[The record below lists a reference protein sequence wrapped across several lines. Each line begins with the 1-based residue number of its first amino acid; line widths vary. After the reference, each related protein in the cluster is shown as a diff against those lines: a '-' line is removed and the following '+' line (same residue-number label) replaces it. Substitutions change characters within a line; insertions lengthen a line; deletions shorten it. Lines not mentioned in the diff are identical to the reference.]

1 MIKSMTGFGRYETV
15 TDEYRIAVEIK
26 SVNHRY
32 CDLNIKLPKK
42 FNEIENT
49 LRMMMK
55 EIAERGK
62 VDVYVSYED
71 YAGRGTHVHY
81 HPQIAKEYVKVA
93 AQVAEEFELHNSLSA
108 ERLLG
113 FADVISLE
121 EESNDLESVFPI
133 VTQTLQKA
141 GEQFIAS
148 REREGEQLYQ
158 DIKGKL
164 AYLLTL
170 VAQVEERNDLES
182 VFPIVTQTLQKAG
195 EQFIA
200 SRERE
205 GEQLYQ
211 DIKGKLAYLL
221 TLVAQVE
228 ERSPQMLQEHRQKL
242 LEKVQELLG
251 DRKIDEG
258 ILATELIVYAD
269 KVCVDEETVRLRSH
283 IDAMSE
289 TLDMQE
295 AIGRKLD
302 FIAQEMNREAN
313 TILSKAND
321 KELSGIAIN
330 LKTEIEKIR
339 EQIQNIE

>member
-49 LRMMMK
+49 LRMTMK

-62 VDVYVSYED
+62 IDVYVSYED
-71 YAGRGTHVHY
+71 YAGKGTHVHY
-81 HPQIAKEYVKVA
+81 HPQIAEEYVKAA
-93 AQVAEEFELHNSLSA
+93 AQAAEDFDLRNSLSA

-121 EESNDLESVFPI
+121 EESDDLETVFPV

-141 GEQFIAS
+141 GEQFVAA

-164 AYLLTL
+164 TYLL
-170 VAQVEERNDLES
+170 E
-182 VFPIVTQTLQKAG
+182 
-195 EQFIA
+195 
-200 SRERE
+200 
-205 GEQLYQ
+205 
-211 DIKGKLAYLL
+211 
-221 TLVAQVE
+221 LVAQVE
-228 ERSPQMLQEHRQKL
+228 ERSPQILQEHRQKL
-242 LEKVQELLG
+242 LAKVQELLG
-251 DRKIDEG
+251 DRKVDEG

-295 AIGRKLD
+295 SIGRKLD

>member
-113 FADVISLE
+113 FTDVISLE
-121 EESNDLESVFPI
+121 EES
-133 VTQTLQKA
+133 
-141 GEQFIAS
+141 
-148 REREGEQLYQ
+148 
-158 DIKGKL
+158 
-164 AYLLTL
+164 
-170 VAQVEERNDLES
+170 NDLES

>member
-1 MIKSMTGFGRYETV
+1 MIKSMTGFGQYETV

-71 YAGRGTHVHY
+71 YAGKGTHVHY

-121 EESNDLESVFPI
+121 EES
-133 VTQTLQKA
+133 
-141 GEQFIAS
+141 
-148 REREGEQLYQ
+148 
-158 DIKGKL
+158 
-164 AYLLTL
+164 
-170 VAQVEERNDLES
+170 NDLES

>member
-71 YAGRGTHVHY
+71 YSGKGTHVHY

-121 EESNDLESVFPI
+121 EES
-133 VTQTLQKA
+133 
-141 GEQFIAS
+141 
-148 REREGEQLYQ
+148 
-158 DIKGKL
+158 
-164 AYLLTL
+164 
-170 VAQVEERNDLES
+170 NDLES

>member
-1 MIKSMTGFGRYETV
+1 MINSMTGFGRYETV

-71 YAGRGTHVHY
+71 YAGKGTHVHY

-170 VAQVEERNDLES
+170 VAQ
-182 VFPIVTQTLQKAG
+182 I
-195 EQFIA
+195 
-200 SRERE
+200 
-205 GEQLYQ
+205 
-211 DIKGKLAYLL
+211 
-221 TLVAQVE
+221 E

>member
-71 YAGRGTHVHY
+71 YAGKGTHVHY

-108 ERLLG
+108 QSLLG

-121 EESNDLESVFPI
+121 EES
-133 VTQTLQKA
+133 
-141 GEQFIAS
+141 
-148 REREGEQLYQ
+148 
-158 DIKGKL
+158 
-164 AYLLTL
+164 
-170 VAQVEERNDLES
+170 NDLES

-242 LEKVQELLG
+242 LEKGQELLG

>member
-71 YAGRGTHVHY
+71 YAGKGTHVHY

-121 EESNDLESVFPI
+121 DES
-133 VTQTLQKA
+133 
-141 GEQFIAS
+141 
-148 REREGEQLYQ
+148 
-158 DIKGKL
+158 
-164 AYLLTL
+164 
-170 VAQVEERNDLES
+170 NDLES

-283 IDAMSE
+283 IDALSE

-295 AIGRKLD
+295 TNGRKLA

>member
-71 YAGRGTHVHY
+71 YAGKGTHVPY

-133 VTQTLQKA
+133 VTQTLQK
-141 GEQFIAS
+141 
-148 REREGEQLYQ
+148 
-158 DIKGKL
+158 
-164 AYLLTL
+164 T
-170 VAQVEERNDLES
+170 
-182 VFPIVTQTLQKAG
+182 G

>member
-71 YAGRGTHVHY
+71 YAGKGTHVHY

-113 FADVISLE
+113 FADVISLK
-121 EESNDLESVFPI
+121 EES
-133 VTQTLQKA
+133 
-141 GEQFIAS
+141 
-148 REREGEQLYQ
+148 
-158 DIKGKL
+158 
-164 AYLLTL
+164 
-170 VAQVEERNDLES
+170 NDLES

>member
-15 TDEYRIAVEIK
+15 TDEYHIAVEIK

-71 YAGRGTHVHY
+71 YAGKGTHVHY

-121 EESNDLESVFPI
+121 EES
-133 VTQTLQKA
+133 
-141 GEQFIAS
+141 
-148 REREGEQLYQ
+148 
-158 DIKGKL
+158 
-164 AYLLTL
+164 
-170 VAQVEERNDLES
+170 NDLES

>member
-71 YAGRGTHVHY
+71 YAGKGTHVHY

-108 ERLLG
+108 QRLLG

-121 EESNDLESVFPI
+121 EES
-133 VTQTLQKA
+133 
-141 GEQFIAS
+141 
-148 REREGEQLYQ
+148 
-158 DIKGKL
+158 
-164 AYLLTL
+164 
-170 VAQVEERNDLES
+170 NDLES

-302 FIAQEMNREAN
+302 FIAQEMNREPN

>member
-1 MIKSMTGFGRYETV
+1 MESNMIKSMTGFGRYETV

-55 EIAERGK
+55 EIAEHGK

-71 YAGRGTHVHY
+71 YAGKGTHVHY

-121 EESNDLESVFPI
+121 EES
-133 VTQTLQKA
+133 
-141 GEQFIAS
+141 
-148 REREGEQLYQ
+148 
-158 DIKGKL
+158 
-164 AYLLTL
+164 
-170 VAQVEERNDLES
+170 NDLES

>member
-42 FNEIENT
+42 FSEIENT

-71 YAGRGTHVHY
+71 YAGKGTHVHY

-121 EESNDLESVFPI
+121 EES
-133 VTQTLQKA
+133 
-141 GEQFIAS
+141 
-148 REREGEQLYQ
+148 
-158 DIKGKL
+158 
-164 AYLLTL
+164 
-170 VAQVEERNDLES
+170 NDLES

>member
-71 YAGRGTHVHY
+71 YAGKGTHVHY

-170 VAQVEERNDLES
+170 VAQVEER
-182 VFPIVTQTLQKAG
+182 
-195 EQFIA
+195 
-200 SRERE
+200 
-205 GEQLYQ
+205 
-211 DIKGKLAYLL
+211 
-221 TLVAQVE
+221 
-228 ERSPQMLQEHRQKL
+228 SPQMLQEHRQKL

-251 DRKIDEG
+251 DHKIDEG

>member
-71 YAGRGTHVHY
+71 YAGKGTHVHY

-148 REREGEQLYQ
+148 REREGEQLK
-158 DIKGKL
+158 I
-164 AYLLTL
+164 
-170 VAQVEERNDLES
+170 DLKNRLDS
-182 VFPIVTQTLQKAG
+182 
-195 EQFIA
+195 
-200 SRERE
+200 
-205 GEQLYQ
+205 
-211 DIKGKLAYLL
+211 IKGKLAYLL

>member
-71 YAGRGTHVHY
+71 YAGKGTHVHY

-170 VAQVEERNDLES
+170 VAQVEER
-182 VFPIVTQTLQKAG
+182 
-195 EQFIA
+195 
-200 SRERE
+200 
-205 GEQLYQ
+205 
-211 DIKGKLAYLL
+211 
-221 TLVAQVE
+221 
-228 ERSPQMLQEHRQKL
+228 SPQMLQEHRQKL

-251 DRKIDEG
+251 DRKIDEA

>member
-71 YAGRGTHVHY
+71 YAGKGTHVHY

-158 DIKGKL
+158 DIKG
-164 AYLLTL
+164 
-170 VAQVEERNDLES
+170 R
-182 VFPIVTQTLQKAG
+182 
-195 EQFIA
+195 
-200 SRERE
+200 
-205 GEQLYQ
+205 
-211 DIKGKLAYLL
+211 LAYLL

>member
-71 YAGRGTHVHY
+71 YAGKGTHVHY
-81 HPQIAKEYVKVA
+81 HSQIAKEYVKVA

-121 EESNDLESVFPI
+121 EES
-133 VTQTLQKA
+133 
-141 GEQFIAS
+141 
-148 REREGEQLYQ
+148 
-158 DIKGKL
+158 
-164 AYLLTL
+164 
-170 VAQVEERNDLES
+170 NDLES

>member
-1 MIKSMTGFGRYETV
+1 MRLLQ
-15 TDEYRIAVEIK
+15 IAVEIK

-71 YAGRGTHVHY
+71 YAGKGTHVHY

-121 EESNDLESVFPI
+121 EES
-133 VTQTLQKA
+133 
-141 GEQFIAS
+141 
-148 REREGEQLYQ
+148 
-158 DIKGKL
+158 
-164 AYLLTL
+164 
-170 VAQVEERNDLES
+170 NDLES

>member
-71 YAGRGTHVHY
+71 YAGKGTHVHY

-170 VAQVEERNDLES
+170 VAQVEER
-182 VFPIVTQTLQKAG
+182 
-195 EQFIA
+195 
-200 SRERE
+200 
-205 GEQLYQ
+205 
-211 DIKGKLAYLL
+211 
-221 TLVAQVE
+221 
-228 ERSPQMLQEHRQKL
+228 SPQMLQKL

>member
-71 YAGRGTHVHY
+71 YAGKGTHVHY

-170 VAQVEERNDLES
+170 VAQVEER
-182 VFPIVTQTLQKAG
+182 
-195 EQFIA
+195 
-200 SRERE
+200 
-205 GEQLYQ
+205 
-211 DIKGKLAYLL
+211 
-221 TLVAQVE
+221 
-228 ERSPQMLQEHRQKL
+228 SPQMLQEHRQKL

-258 ILATELIVYAD
+258 ILATELIVYAY

>member
-1 MIKSMTGFGRYETV
+1 M
-15 TDEYRIAVEIK
+15 
-26 SVNHRY
+26 
-32 CDLNIKLPKK
+32 
-42 FNEIENT
+42 
-49 LRMMMK
+49 
-55 EIAERGK
+55 
-62 VDVYVSYED
+62 
-71 YAGRGTHVHY
+71 
-81 HPQIAKEYVKVA
+81 
-93 AQVAEEFELHNSLSA
+93 
-108 ERLLG
+108 
-113 FADVISLE
+113 
-121 EESNDLESVFPI
+121 
-133 VTQTLQKA
+133 
-141 GEQFIAS
+141 
-148 REREGEQLYQ
+148 
-158 DIKGKL
+158 
-164 AYLLTL
+164 
-170 VAQVEERNDLES
+170 
-182 VFPIVTQTLQKAG
+182 
-195 EQFIA
+195 
-200 SRERE
+200 
-205 GEQLYQ
+205 
-211 DIKGKLAYLL
+211 L

>member
-71 YAGRGTHVHY
+71 YAGKGTHVHY

-108 ERLLG
+108 ERPLG

-121 EESNDLESVFPI
+121 EES
-133 VTQTLQKA
+133 
-141 GEQFIAS
+141 
-148 REREGEQLYQ
+148 
-158 DIKGKL
+158 
-164 AYLLTL
+164 
-170 VAQVEERNDLES
+170 NDLES

>member
-71 YAGRGTHVHY
+71 YAGKGTHVHY

-170 VAQVEERNDLES
+170 VAQVEER
-182 VFPIVTQTLQKAG
+182 
-195 EQFIA
+195 
-200 SRERE
+200 
-205 GEQLYQ
+205 
-211 DIKGKLAYLL
+211 
-221 TLVAQVE
+221 
-228 ERSPQMLQEHRQKL
+228 SPQMLQEHRQKL

-269 KVCVDEETVRLRSH
+269 KVCVEEETVRLRSH

>member
-15 TDEYRIAVEIK
+15 TDEYCIAVEIK

-71 YAGRGTHVHY
+71 YAGKGTHVHY

-121 EESNDLESVFPI
+121 EES
-133 VTQTLQKA
+133 
-141 GEQFIAS
+141 
-148 REREGEQLYQ
+148 
-158 DIKGKL
+158 
-164 AYLLTL
+164 
-170 VAQVEERNDLES
+170 NDLES

>member
-1 MIKSMTGFGRYETV
+1 MESNMIKSLTGFGRYETV

-71 YAGRGTHVHY
+71 YAGKGTHVHY

-121 EESNDLESVFPI
+121 EES
-133 VTQTLQKA
+133 
-141 GEQFIAS
+141 
-148 REREGEQLYQ
+148 
-158 DIKGKL
+158 
-164 AYLLTL
+164 
-170 VAQVEERNDLES
+170 NDLES

-289 TLDMQE
+289 TLDLQE

>member
-71 YAGRGTHVHY
+71 YAGKGTHVHY

-170 VAQVEERNDLES
+170 VAQVEER
-182 VFPIVTQTLQKAG
+182 A
-195 EQFIA
+195 
-200 SRERE
+200 
-205 GEQLYQ
+205 
-211 DIKGKLAYLL
+211 
-221 TLVAQVE
+221 
-228 ERSPQMLQEHRQKL
+228 PQMLQEQRQKL

-302 FIAQEMNREAN
+302 YKAQEMNREAN
-313 TILSKAND
+313 TILTKAND

>member
-71 YAGRGTHVHY
+71 YAGKGTHVHY

-121 EESNDLESVFPI
+121 EES
-133 VTQTLQKA
+133 
-141 GEQFIAS
+141 
-148 REREGEQLYQ
+148 
-158 DIKGKL
+158 
-164 AYLLTL
+164 
-170 VAQVEERNDLES
+170 NDLES

-295 AIGRKLD
+295 SIGRKLD

-339 EQIQNIE
+339 EQIKNIE

>member
-71 YAGRGTHVHY
+71 YAGKGTHVHY

-108 ERLLG
+108 EKLLG

-121 EESNDLESVFPI
+121 EES
-133 VTQTLQKA
+133 
-141 GEQFIAS
+141 
-148 REREGEQLYQ
+148 
-158 DIKGKL
+158 
-164 AYLLTL
+164 
-170 VAQVEERNDLES
+170 NDLES

>member
-71 YAGRGTHVHY
+71 YAGKGTHVHY

-121 EESNDLESVFPI
+121 EES
-133 VTQTLQKA
+133 
-141 GEQFIAS
+141 
-148 REREGEQLYQ
+148 
-158 DIKGKL
+158 
-164 AYLLTL
+164 
-170 VAQVEERNDLES
+170 NDLES

-330 LKTEIEKIR
+330 LKAEIEKIR

>member
-71 YAGRGTHVHY
+71 YAGKGTHVHY

-170 VAQVEERNDLES
+170 VAQVE
-182 VFPIVTQTLQKAG
+182 V
-195 EQFIA
+195 
-200 SRERE
+200 
-205 GEQLYQ
+205 
-211 DIKGKLAYLL
+211 
-221 TLVAQVE
+221 
-228 ERSPQMLQEHRQKL
+228 RSPQMLQEHRQKL

>member
-71 YAGRGTHVHY
+71 YAGKGTHVHY

-170 VAQVEERNDLES
+170 VAQVEER
-182 VFPIVTQTLQKAG
+182 
-195 EQFIA
+195 
-200 SRERE
+200 
-205 GEQLYQ
+205 
-211 DIKGKLAYLL
+211 
-221 TLVAQVE
+221 
-228 ERSPQMLQEHRQKL
+228 SPQMLQEYRQKL

-321 KELSGIAIN
+321 KELSGIAIS